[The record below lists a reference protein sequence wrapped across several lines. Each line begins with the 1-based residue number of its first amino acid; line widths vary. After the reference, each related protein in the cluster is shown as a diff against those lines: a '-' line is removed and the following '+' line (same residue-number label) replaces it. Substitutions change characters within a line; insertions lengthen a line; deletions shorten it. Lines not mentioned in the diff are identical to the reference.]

1 MAVVSDFD
9 GVLSNAAERFYDD
22 AIEPNT
28 GCLEKFLDC
37 EDEDDVEEIFNDY
50 RYSDNGEESLK
61 DAIDNAMMYTDDAWA
76 VIINYTTP
84 SDVLNGE
91 IDELEVYD
99 EFADDVFNKTKE
111 MISDDLEELKQKAQE
126 NED

>member
-28 GCLEKFLDC
+28 GCLEDFLDY

-50 RYSDNGEESLK
+50 RYSDNGEESLR
-61 DAIDNAMMYTDDAWA
+61 DAIDNAMMYTDDVWA
-76 VIINYTTP
+76 IIINYTTP

-91 IDELEVYD
+91 IDKLEIYD
-99 EFADDVFNKTKE
+99 EFADDVFNE
-111 MISDDLEELKQKAQE
+111 ARSMAIDNFEELKQKAQE
-126 NED
+126 NEE

>member
-28 GCLEKFLDC
+28 SCLEEFLDC
-37 EDEDDVEEIFNDY
+37 EDEDDVEDIFNDY
-50 RYSDNGEESLK
+50 RCSDNGEESLK
-61 DAIDNAMMYTDDAWA
+61 DAIDDVMMYTDDAWA

-84 SDVLNGE
+84 SDVFNGE
-91 IDELEVYD
+91 IDELEIYD
-99 EFADDVFNKTKE
+99 EFADDVFNEARSMAT
-111 MISDDLEELKQKAQE
+111 DNFEELKQKAQE
-126 NED
+126 NEE